1 MQPHR
6 TEIEHLW
13 HAVNTYCQ
21 GIEESVKGFVRLIQQ
36 QRETLLQS
44 DGGLGGDLSGRSPL
58 SAVPSSVSTQ
68 LPTLLFTNETKQV
81 FLRSALTREL
91 FQNLKRISK
100 RWLANIPEDQRRQ
113 ATKVAQAIAKAVTDY
128 RVNCITEKDLATYK
142 THIQQSFGRE
152 YHIPLEQI
160 RHAFSQKIRVYLQNT
175 KSEHDEWVEKYGG
188 KVDINAPVI
197 VIDDDDENEDGDS
210 IAESPSQPPT
220 STLAAKPIIGGEDY
234 NSFPPLRED
243 TGEGNNDMMH
253 LLPFKRSHSVI
264 DETESPKKR
273 MRETPTSHGLPFESQ
288 SDYLRANLFSH
299 NDDPLHE
306 DGPPN

>member
-21 GIEESVKGFVRLIQQ
+21 GIEDSVKGFVRLFQQ
-36 QRETLLQS
+36 HRETLLQG
-44 DGGLGGDLSGRSPL
+44 DQGLAGDLSGRSPL

-113 ATKVAQAIAKAVTDY
+113 ATKVAQAIAKAVTDF
-128 RVNCITEKDLATYK
+128 RVDCITEKDLATYK

-175 KSEHDEWVEKYGG
+175 KGEHDEWVEKYGG

-197 VIDDDDENEDGDS
+197 SIDDDDSNDEADTVP
-210 IAESPSQPPT
+210 ESPSQPP
-220 STLAAKPIIGGEDY
+220 SASVLSNKPVLGGDESF
-234 NSFPPLRED
+234 NSFPPLREESA
-243 TGEGNNDMMH
+243 EGTDVLNI
-253 LLPFKRSHSVI
+253 LPFKRSLSNAPSL
-264 DETESPKKR
+264 DRESPKKR
-273 MRETPTSHGLPFESQ
+273 TKENHNLNFDSGDYRSLFP
-288 SDYLRANLFSH
+288 SDSLG
-299 NDDPLHE
+299 E
-306 DGPPN
+306 DGTSTE